1 MNAPGSARVYP
12 LTGRR
17 FLALWRSPG
26 HSSYLSRIRARKYG
40 RTRTVGVAGA
50 VFGLTAAIGLYTEPA
65 GTHRSHWFDF
75 GRRFGRYTFGAWRTV
90 RRVPISTGF
99 VWQGDRRIGIAVTL
113 ASHTMAFMQLATRR
127 EWNERQARKKGRHAL

>member
-17 FLALWRSPG
+17 FLALRRSPG

-50 VFGLTAAIGLYTEPA
+50 LFGLTAAIGLYTEPA
-65 GTHRSHWFDF
+65 GTYRSHWLDF
-75 GRRFGRYTFGAWRTV
+75 GRRYGRYTFGTWRTV
-90 RRVPISTGF
+90 RRVPVSIGW
-99 VWQGDRRIGIAVTL
+99 VYQGDRRIGISATL
-113 ASHTMAFMQLATRR
+113 ASHTVAFMQLATRG
-127 EWNERQARKKGRHAL
+127 EWTARLNRQKGRHAL